1 MKVSFHP
8 DAEEELDQAARHYE
22 ALEPGLGQ
30 DFALEVHSA
39 LQRAVDYPNAWPRL
53 DDAVRRSLTRRFPYA
68 VLYTHDADELLVL
81 AVMHLHR
88 QPGYWKERR

>member
-1 MKVSFHP
+1 MRVSFHP
-8 DAEEELDQAARHYE
+8 DAEEELDRAARHYE

-53 DDAVRRSLTRRFPYA
+53 DDAVRR
-68 VLYTHDADELLVL
+68 
-81 AVMHLHR
+81 
-88 QPGYWKERR
+88 